1 MKLWVKFL
9 ILFVVF
15 AAVVAGLAFFKTKQI
30 QAAMAMGAASAPG
43 PPTVSTVEVQKEK
56 WENRIRAVG
65 TLVANEGITLA
76 AEIDGL
82 VSDIHFDSGDEVTK
96 GDLLLVQD
104 HSVETA
110 NLEAAKA
117 QSQLARLNFSR
128 SKDLLDRNTISE
140 ADFDAAR
147 AQKQRAEANV
157 KSIEALIAKKRIE
170 APFSGT
176 LGIRRANL
184 GQLLSPGDP
193 IAVLEASDPLYL
205 DFNLPQRN
213 LGKLKVGQK
222 VSFEVDGYEGKK
234 FTGTVQAISPRVS
247 QQTRNVEVR
256 VSVPN
261 PGRVL
266 RSGMFASLELDLG
279 NSEQWVTIPNT
290 AINYNPFGNGVY
302 VVTELENK
310 EDGSTFQGVRQV
322 FIEIV
327 EKRGDLVA
335 VRKGV
340 DPGDEVVVAGITKL
354 RDRSEVNINND
365 VVPDAKKDPNPP
377 EG

>member
-9 ILFVVF
+9 LLFVVF
-15 AAVVAGLAFFKTKQI
+15 AAVVAGLGYFKWKQI
-30 QAAMAMGAASAPG
+30 QAAMAMGAANAPG
-43 PPTVSTVEVQKEK
+43 PPTVATVKAEEEP

-82 VSDIHFDSGDEVTK
+82 VSEIHFDSGDEVSK

-117 QSQLARLNFSR
+117 QSELASLNFNR

-147 AQKQRAEANV
+147 AEKQRAEASV
-157 KSIEALIAKKRIE
+157 KSIEAMIAKKRIE

-176 LGIRRANL
+176 LGIRRANM

-213 LGKLKVGQK
+213 LGRLAVGQS
-222 VSFEVDGYEGKK
+222 VSFTVDAFDGKK
-234 FTGTVQAISPRVS
+234 FEGKVQAISPRVS
-247 QQTRNVEVR
+247 QQTRNVAVR

-261 PGRVL
+261 PDREL

-279 NSEQWVTIPNT
+279 NSEKWVTIPNT

-302 VVTELENK
+302 LVKELEN

-322 FIEIV
+322 FIEIF

-340 DPGDEVVVAGITKL
+340 EAGDEVVVAGITKL
-354 RDRSEVNINND
+354 RDRSPVKINND

>member
-9 ILFVVF
+9 LLFVVF
-15 AAVVAGLAFFKTKQI
+15 AAVVAGLGFFKWKQI
-30 QAAMAMGAASAPG
+30 QAAMAMGAANAPG
-43 PPTVSTVEVQKEK
+43 PPTVATVKAEEEP

-82 VSDIHFDSGDEVTK
+82 VSEIHFDSGDEVSK

-117 QSQLARLNFSR
+117 QSELASLNFNR

-147 AQKQRAEANV
+147 AEKQRAEASV
-157 KSIEALIAKKRIE
+157 KSIEAMIAKKRIE

-176 LGIRRANL
+176 LGIRRANM

-213 LGKLKVGQK
+213 LGRLEVGQS
-222 VSFEVDGYEGKK
+222 VSFTVDAFDGKK
-234 FTGTVQAISPRVS
+234 FEGKVQAISPRVS
-247 QQTRNVEVR
+247 QQTRNVAVR

-261 PGRVL
+261 PDREL

-279 NSEQWVTIPNT
+279 NSEKWVTIPNT

-302 VVTELENK
+302 LVKELEN

-322 FIEIV
+322 FIEIF

-340 DPGDEVVVAGITKL
+340 AAGDEVVVAGITKL
-354 RDRSEVNINND
+354 RDRSPVKINND